1 MAPIT
6 GLVLSG
12 GGARGAYEV
21 GIIAGIIEALGKK
34 PRDKAPF
41 QVFAGSSVGA
51 INSMHNTMVRALEK
65 VTSLIAEEE
74 PNLLERLP
82 KLARTVGM
90 WVGRGRRFISS
101 VKEDID
107 REIKADELRQILA
120 KQKQSNPLHEIVED
134 TKKNFADI
142 KSETESAVNAAT
154 KPAPPQNDKS

>member
-1 MAPIT
+1 MFDV
-6 GLVLSG
+6 GFLELLVVAVVALVV
-12 GGARGAYEV
+12 V
-21 GIIAGIIEALGKK
+21 G
-34 PRDKAPF
+34 P
-41 QVFAGSSVGA
+41 
-51 INSMHNTMVRALEK
+51 
-65 VTSLIAEEE
+65 
-74 PNLLERLP
+74 ERLP

-120 KQKQSNPLHEIVED
+120 KQKQSNPLHEIVAD

>member
-1 MAPIT
+1 MFDV
-6 GLVLSG
+6 GCLELLVVAVVALVV
-12 GGARGAYEV
+12 V
-21 GIIAGIIEALGKK
+21 G
-34 PRDKAPF
+34 P
-41 QVFAGSSVGA
+41 
-51 INSMHNTMVRALEK
+51 
-65 VTSLIAEEE
+65 
-74 PNLLERLP
+74 ERLP